1 MSTGEAALS
10 EQVGDY
16 LRHLQIERGLASNTV
31 ASYRRDL
38 VRYAEFLEAKKLADP
53 ADITEKDVARFL
65 AETVKGTDE
74 IPGLSARSAGR
85 VLAAVRGLHKY
96 WALERVTAHDPAARV
111 TPPKAGDSLPKA
123 LTVEEVLALLEAPS
137 RSTALGLR
145 DRALL
150 ELLYATGARV
160 SEAVGLDVD
169 DLHRLAQK
177 AAHAAPSGTD
187 GAAPSP
193 EGAAASP
200 GNAAGEAAT
209 ATDDGLLVV
218 RVTGKGAKQRLVPM
232 GRYAQQAVADYLTAG
247 RPALAESAAAAKRAA
262 SPALFLNQRGGRLSR
277 QSAWTILQN
286 HAAAAGIAHEVS
298 PHTLRHS
305 CATHMLEGGAGIR
318 TVQEM
323 LGHASVTTTQIYTRV
338 TAEALAESY
347 IAAHPRALGPS

>member
-1 MSTGEAALS
+1 MSTGRAEALS
-10 EQVGDY
+10 DQIGDY
-16 LRHLQIERGLASNTV
+16 LRHLRIERGLASNTV

-38 VRYAEFLEAKKLADP
+38 GRYADYLAANSLRDP
-53 ADITEKDVARFL
+53 SAITEADVSGFL
-65 AETVKGTDE
+65 AETVRGSDDA
-74 IPGLSARSAGR
+74 PGLSPRSAGR

-96 WALERVTAHDPAARV
+96 WAIERVTGHDPAARV
-111 TPPKAGDSLPKA
+111 APPKAGDSLPKA
-123 LTVEEVLALLEAPS
+123 LTVEEVLSLLDAPS
-137 RSTALGLR
+137 SSTALGLR

-160 SEAVGLDVD
+160 TEATGLDVD
-169 DLHRLAQK
+169 DVHRLSQK
-177 AAHAAPSGTD
+177 TAPSGPLGHD
-187 GAAPSP
+187 ASSP
-193 EGAAASP
+193 
-200 GNAAGEAAT
+200 AG
-209 ATDDGLLVV
+209 DDGLVVV
-218 RVTGKGAKQRLVPM
+218 RVTGKGDKQRLVPM

-247 RPALAESAAAAKRAA
+247 RPGLAEAAAAAGRAS

-277 QSAWTILQN
+277 QSAWTVLQR
-286 HAAAAGIAHEVS
+286 HAAAAGIAREVS

-347 IAAHPRALGPS
+347 ISAHPRALGPG

>member
-1 MSTGEAALS
+1 MSSGAAGLS
-10 EQVGDY
+10 EQIGDY

-38 VRYAEFLEAKKLADP
+38 GRYAEFLESKRLADP
-53 ADITEKDVARFL
+53 ASITEMDVSTFL
-65 AETVKGTDE
+65 AETVRGNDDV
-74 IPGLSARSAGR
+74 PGLSPRSAGR

-111 TPPKAGDSLPKA
+111 SPPKAGDSLPKA
-123 LTVEEVLALLEAPS
+123 LTVEEVLTLLEAPS

-169 DLHRLAQK
+169 DLHSLAQN
-177 AAHAAPSGTD
+177 AGHAAPS
-187 GAAPSP
+187 
-193 EGAAASP
+193 E
-200 GNAAGEAAT
+200 
-209 ATDDGLLVV
+209 DGLFVV

-247 RPALAESAAAAKRAA
+247 RPGLAESSAVTKRAG

-277 QSAWTILQN
+277 QSAWTVLQT
-286 HAAAAGIAHEVS
+286 HAAAAGIAQDVS

-347 IAAHPRALGPS
+347 IAAHPRALGPV